1 MALSESKIRATRPR
15 EKRFKM
21 TDGGGLVLEVSPSNR
36 KVWRYRLQTDG
47 KDRTL
52 TLGVYPSMTLVQ
64 ARRAVLDMKEQGG
77 NLAIAEA
84 RAKAARDTTFEET
97 AKAFIERERPRW
109 AASHL
114 QRFEN
119 RMQFDVYP
127 VLGDMDPRQIKA
139 VDVVRSIAGIEER
152 GSQDTA
158 LRTVGM
164 IGQVLR
170 YGVVK
175 GKVDRDVTADLR
187 GGLDRPPPQKHMAAV
202 MNRRELGQMLRDIWA
217 SDPNSYGKP
226 ALQLS
231 AYLFQR
237 PGEIVGMRWADIDLD
252 SALWT
257 YNVSKVDL
265 AHAVP
270 LPKQVVDILR
280 GNGRVV
286 SDYVFPSSSK
296 TGHVTTANGIK
307 FLKKLGWKDRQTVH
321 GFRAVARTLIAED
334 LKFEPRLIEQQLSHG
349 VAEAHGRAYNR
360 TLFLDERRDMMQ
372 KYADHLDAL
381 REAQ

>member
-1 MALSESKIRATRPR
+1 LSDSKIRAVRPR

-21 TDGGGLVLEVSPSNR
+21 TDGGGLVLEISPTGR
-36 KVWRYRLQTDG
+36 KVWRYRLQTG
-47 KDRTL
+47 GTDRTL
-52 TLGVYPSMTLVQ
+52 TLGTYPGVTLVQ
-64 ARRAVLDMKEQGG
+64 ARLAVLNMKEQGG
-77 NLAIAEA
+77 NLAVAEA
-84 RAKAARDTTFEET
+84 RAEAARDTTF
-97 AKAFIERERPRW
+97 KAVAEALIERERPRW

-119 RMQFDVYP
+119 RMRFDVYP
-127 VLGDMDPRQIKA
+127 IIGDMDPRQIRA
-139 VDVVRSIAGIEER
+139 VDVIRAIKGIEER
-152 GSQDTA
+152 GSQNTA
-158 LRTVGM
+158 VRTVGM

-170 YGVVK
+170 YGVAK

-187 GGLDRPPPQKHMAAV
+187 GGLDRPPPQQHMAAV
-202 MNRRELGQMLRDIWA
+202 TNRKELGQMLRDIWA
-217 SDPNSYGKP
+217 SAEDSYGKP
-226 ALQLS
+226 ALQLA

-237 PGEIVGMRWADIDLD
+237 PGEIVGMRWANVDLD
-252 SALWT
+252 AALWT
-257 YNVSKVDL
+257 YQVSKVGL

-270 LPKQVVDILR
+270 LPQQAVDILR
-280 GNGRVV
+280 GIGTVGR
-286 SDYVFPSSSK
+286 DFVFPSNSK

-334 LKFEPRLIEQQLSHG
+334 LKVEPRLIEQQLSHG

-372 KYADHLDAL
+372 RYADHLDVL
-381 REAQ
+381 REAC